1 MTTQLEQAW
10 ELAKQRFAAVGID
23 VEEALRQLDRL
34 PVSMHCWQ
42 GDDVSGF
49 ENPEGSL
56 TGGIQATGNYP
67 GKARNASEL
76 RTDLEQAMRLIPGPK
91 RLNLHAIYLES
102 DTPVSRDQIKPE
114 HFKNWVEW
122 AKANQLGLDFNPS
135 CFSHPLSADGFTL
148 SHADDSIRQ
157 FWIDH
162 CKASRRVSAYFGEQ
176 LGTPSVMNIWIPD
189 GMKDITVDRL
199 APRQRLLAAL
209 DEVISEKLN
218 PAHHIDAVESKLF
231 GIGAESYTV
240 GSNEFY
246 MGYATSRQTAL
257 CLDAG
262 HFHPTEVISD
272 KISAAMLYVPQL
284 LLHVSR
290 PVRWD
295 SDHVVL
301 LDDETQAIASEIVR
315 HDLFD
320 HIVHMLSRD
329 IDRLTIPSLIS
340 RMTTDTF
347 YIYRIVGI
355 TQRLG
360 VRAPIMLLGGIL
372 ITLTMDWV
380 LSLVLIAMLPLMCV
394 LVYLISRKGVPLYA
408 ALQRRVDDLVRVVRE
423 NASGVRIIKA
433 LGKTEHEKERFAQV
447 NTSVAQQETHASVIM
462 AINNPTMQ
470 FILNAGLV
478 LVILAGAQRVNSGLT
493 EPGKIVAFLSY
504 FTIILNA
511 MLSITRFLTMYSK
524 ALASAHRLQEV
535 LDTELEGSTQPAEPA
550 EPNAPHIQ
558 FDHVTFSYNHV
569 SPNVHDV
576 SFSLKKGQTL
586 GILGPTGAGK
596 STLIRLLLRFY
607 DADSGSIRIDGQDV
621 RSMELSSLRGR
632 IGAVFQNDALFRG
645 EIGENIRLG
654 REITLDEVNDAIR
667 RAQAESFIEEKG
679 GVNSEVQSHGSNF
692 SGGQQQRLLL
702 SRALAGTPDI
712 LLLDDATSALDF
724 KTESAFRQALREQSK
739 ATTTIIIAQRISA
752 VMHCDQILVMEDGEM
767 LGLGTHE
774 ELMQSCPLYQEIAAL
789 QIGGEAQ

>member
-1 MTTQLEQAW
+1 MKYILRYMTP
-10 ELAKQRFAAVGID
+10 LAGRI
-23 VEEALRQLDRL
+23 
-34 PVSMHCWQ
+34 M
-42 GDDVSGF
+42 
-49 ENPEGSL
+49 
-56 TGGIQATGNYP
+56 GG
-67 GKARNASEL
+67 
-76 RTDLEQAMRLIPGPK
+76 M
-91 RLNLHAIYLES
+91 
-102 DTPVSRDQIKPE
+102 
-114 HFKNWVEW
+114 
-122 AKANQLGLDFNPS
+122 
-135 CFSHPLSADGFTL
+135 
-148 SHADDSIRQ
+148 SI
-157 FWIDH
+157 
-162 CKASRRVSAYFGEQ
+162 
-176 LGTPSVMNIWIPD
+176 
-189 GMKDITVDRL
+189 
-199 APRQRLLAAL
+199 
-209 DEVISEKLN
+209 
-218 PAHHIDAVESKLF
+218 KLF
-231 GIGAESYTV
+231 GTV
-240 GSNEFY
+240 
-246 MGYATSRQTAL
+246 M
-257 CLDAG
+257 D
-262 HFHPTEVISD
+262 
-272 KISAAMLYVPQL
+272 L
-284 LLHVSR
+284 LIPYILAHIIDQVTPR
-290 PVRWD
+290 HDVKL
-295 SDHVVL
+295 VL
-301 LDDETQAIASEIVR
+301 LWGGIMIVCSFLAWLGNVLANRVAAGVARDCTRSVR

-320 HIVHMLSRD
+320 HIVHMQSRD